1 MMTTSV
7 NIMKFGLEASGCSAG
22 GLAFSTDVNFAQNE
36 HALLVNRHRSNGILA
51 SQQTTCKTS
60 VDASSLAVLIYRQAQ
75 DISR

>member
-7 NIMKFGLEASGCSAG
+7 NIMKFGLEAFGCSAG
-22 GLAFSTDVNFAQNE
+22 GLAFSTDVNFAQYK
-36 HALLVNRHRSNGILA
+36 LLLLGKRRRSNGILA